1 MRRPRAEV
9 YRPFGGTAE
18 ETQQKGKHVRV
29 LAVYG
34 EAYLSYR
41 TAAMVRTIRDE
52 RPRCTV
58 LGISTGELEAL
69 GRFEFDPDVS
79 SRPGDEYPDIV
90 RAARETRP
98 LG

>member
-1 MRRPRAEV
+1 
-9 YRPFGGTAE
+9 
-18 ETQQKGKHVRV
+18 VRV

-58 LGISTGELEAL
+58 LGISTGKLEAL

-79 SRPGDEYPDIV
+79 SRPATSTRTLYATRVKPGRLDK
-90 RAARETRP
+90 ETILPHGAILEPHSSCQESNR
-98 LG
+98 G